1 MRSYSYRLY
10 GMRVIADLEF
20 PQLCKV
26 RESGVMLMPKET
38 GNSGRNKEDTYNRKG
53 DCNKKDS
60 YDRINGIRES
70 TIYKNHK
77 NEKEELQVIIRKM
90 SETEQRRFSEEHGE
104 GVCIS
109 RIGTEESSLSNST
122 LQMSVLRGKE
132 IRYRCRDGADPGHLR
147 TYLLGFGMA
156 MLTLQRGMLP
166 FHCSA
171 LKTPEGG
178 AVLIA
183 GESGAGKSTLTA
195 NLLRQG
201 YGFLA
206 DDMAV
211 VDSASVYGGKA
222 NPVVFPA
229 FPYLKLCRDA
239 VLRQGLSPEKLR
251 KVEETKA
258 KKDKFLVPYTGE
270 FRTEGVPVKLFVL
283 LGKNTEKNVR
293 VEKITGL
300 NSMLVYKENLFLR
313 HLWKKRRPEAAVEQE
328 VWQRCLEMAE
338 KVPVYYVERATA
350 GDSTAEVAAEVHK
363 LLRS

>member
-1 MRSYSYRLY
+1 MCSYSYRLY
-10 GMRVIADLEF
+10 GMRVWSDLEF
-20 PQLCKV
+20 PHLCKIG
-26 RESGVMLMPKET
+26 ESGAALLPEET
-38 GNSGRNKEDTYNRKG
+38 ENYGIDRETPT
-53 DCNKKDS
+53 DS
-60 YDRINGIRES
+60 E
-70 TIYKNHK
+70 KQK
-77 NEKEELQVIIRKM
+77 NEKSDIQVTIRKM
-90 SETEQRRFSEEHGE
+90 TEAEQEQFQIAHGE
-104 GVCIS
+104 GICTS
-109 RIGTEESSLSNST
+109 RIGTEESILSNST

-156 MLTLQRGMLP
+156 MLSLQRGMLP

-183 GESGAGKSTLTA
+183 GESGVGKSTLTA
-195 NLLRQG
+195 KLLGQG

-211 VDSASVYGGKA
+211 VDPASVSEGKES
-222 NPVVFPA
+222 PVVFPA

-239 VLRQGLSPEKLR
+239 VLRQGLSPEKLC

-258 KKDKFLVPYTGE
+258 KKDKFLVPYTGA
-270 FRTEGVPVKLFVL
+270 FGIEGESVKLFVL

-293 VEKITGL
+293 VEKITGCSSL
-300 NSMLVYKENLFLR
+300 LVYKENLFLR

-328 VWQRCLEMAE
+328 VWQRCLKMAE
-338 KVPVYYVERATA
+338 KVPVYYVEREAA

-363 LLRS
+363 LLGSRN